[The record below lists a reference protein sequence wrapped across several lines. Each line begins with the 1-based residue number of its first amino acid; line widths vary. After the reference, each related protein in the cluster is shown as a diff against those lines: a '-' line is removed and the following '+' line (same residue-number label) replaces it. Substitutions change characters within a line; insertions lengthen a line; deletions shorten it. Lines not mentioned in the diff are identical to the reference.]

1 VRTVRVEL
9 GPRSYDIHVGAG
21 LLASL
26 ADLVPDLPHARRVV
40 VVADANVRPL
50 WVEPV
55 VESLRSLDVHV
66 LEVPAG
72 ERSKSLEVAA
82 DVLEQFDRWGIRRHD
97 LVLALGGGMVGD
109 LAGFV
114 ASVYQ
119 RGTAVVQL
127 PTSLLAM
134 VDASIGGKTAVN
146 LASGKNMAGTFW
158 QPAAVVADTRTL
170 STLPEREY
178 RSGLAEVAKYGFSLD
193 PGILDLLEGDPGGV
207 AARDPALLEDL
218 VARSATIKAG
228 VVAED
233 ELDLL
238 DRRAILNYGHT
249 FGHALELDGG
259 YETWLHGEAVS
270 VGLVFAAH
278 LAGAAGMLDAA
289 SVDRHRAVLE
299 GLGLPT
305 RAIFAPEEI
314 AARWS
319 MDKKHRGVQHWVLLK
334 GIGEP
339 VVTADVGPE
348 AIEAAIAAVR
358 AE

>member
-1 VRTVRVEL
+1 VRTVRAEL
-9 GPRSYDIHVGAG
+9 GARSYAIHVGER
-21 LLASL
+21 LLGSL
-26 ADLVPDLPHARRVV
+26 AELVPDLPHARRAVV
-40 VVADANVRPL
+40 IADANVRPL
-50 WVEPV
+50 WIDPV
-55 VESLRSLDVHV
+55 AESLRSLDVHV

-72 ERSKSLEVAA
+72 ERSKSIEVAG
-82 DVLEQFDRWGIRRHD
+82 DVLEQFGRWGIRRHD

-134 VDASIGGKTAVN
+134 VDAAIGGKTGVN
-146 LASGKNMAGTFW
+146 LSSGKNMVGTFW

-170 STLPEREY
+170 TTLPEREY

-193 PGILDLLEGDPGGV
+193 PGILHLLETGRDGV

-218 VARSATIKAG
+218 VARSASIKAG
-228 VVAED
+228 IVAED

-278 LAGAAGMLDAA
+278 LAGAAGLLDPA

-305 RAIFAPEEI
+305 RAIFAPEEM
-314 AARWS
+314 AARWA
-319 MDKKHRGVQHWVLLK
+319 MDKKHRGAQHWVLLK
-334 GIGEP
+334 RIGEP
-339 VVTADVGPE
+339 VVTAGVGPE
-348 AIEAAIAAVR
+348 AIEAALDAVR

>member
-1 VRTVRVEL
+1 VEL
-9 GPRSYDIHVGAG
+9 GERSYDVHAGPG
-21 LLASL
+21 LLESL
-26 ADLVPDLPHARRVV
+26 DELVPALPYAKRAV

-50 WVEPV
+50 WADRV
-55 VESLRSLDVHV
+55 VESLSRTLDVYV
-66 LEVPAG
+66 VEVHAG

-82 DVLEQFDRWGIRRHD
+82 DVLEQLGRWGVRRHD
-97 LVLALGGGMVGD
+97 VLLALGGGMVGD

-146 LASGKNMAGTFW
+146 LSSGKNLVGTFW

-170 STLPEREY
+170 ATLPDREY

-193 PGILDLLEGDPGGV
+193 PAILDILEANGAGV
-207 AARDPALLEDL
+207 ASREPELLEDL
-218 VARSATIKAG
+218 VARSARIKADI
-228 VVAED
+228 VATD

-259 YETWLHGEAVS
+259 YETWLHGEAIS
-270 VGLVFAAH
+270 VGLVFAAN
-278 LAGAAGMLDAA
+278 LARACGMLDQA
-289 SVDRHRAVLE
+289 SVERHRRILA

-305 RAIFAPEEI
+305 QAIFPPEEM
-314 AARWS
+314 AGRWS
-319 MDKKHRGVQHWVLLK
+319 MDKKHRGAQHWVLLR
-334 GIGEP
+334 GIGDP
-339 VVTADVGPE
+339 VVTADVPPE
-348 AIEAAIAAVR
+348 AIDAALAAVQ